1 MSLTLRPGE
10 TVALLGPNGAGK
22 STTLDLLLGLERPD
36 SGTVTL
42 LGTSPREAIVAGRVG
57 AMLQSGGL
65 MGEVTV
71 AELVRLACGLHPR
84 PYPVPEV
91 LARAGLTAIAGR
103 RADKLSGGQA
113 QRVRFALATAGD
125 SDLIVLDE
133 PTTGM
138 DVTARR
144 AFWATMRDQA
154 DQGRTVLFAT
164 HHLEEAD
171 AIADRVLVLHRGRL
185 LADGT
190 ATEIKAS
197 TGMRRVSFELP
208 GGTHDSTSDGTSV
221 ALGVAALR
229 RLPAVTAVTV
239 SPGGDRADAVLGRR
253 RHCPRPVRAGRLPP
267 QSRGRRARARTGLR
281 RPHRD
286 GGPDRKRG
294 GRTRMNGLI
303 RLEILRVLRNRKFQ
317 FFGVL
322 YPSVLFLLIAGT
334 ADSTE
339 PLDGTGGLTLPA
351 YLMVSMASFG
361 ALTAVLMCNSERI
374 AKERENGWVRQL
386 RLTPLPGRGYVLA
399 KTAAAAVGALPA
411 IVLVFVVAAVVK
423 DVRLDAWQW
432 LALTAAI
439 WAGSLVFAALG
450 VAIGYAATGDAVR
463 PITMIVYFGLSL
475 LGGLWMPSTTFPGW
489 LQDVAAW
496 LPTHAYAALGRAI
509 EQHRAPGVQDVT
521 VLLAFFVLFT
531 GGAAWLYRK
540 DTLKA

>member
-1 MSLTLRPGE
+1 MTTTDTVVFDRVTKKYGDVRAVDEVSLTLRPGE

-22 STTLDLLLGLERPD
+22 STTLDLLLGLKRPD

-42 LGTSPREAIVAGRVG
+42 LGTSPREAIVGGRVG

-164 HHLEEAD
+164 HYLEEAD

-197 TGMRRVSFELP
+197 TGMRRVSFDL
-208 GGTHDSTSDGTSV
+208 TDGTPGTS
-221 ALGVAALR
+221 GTPDEAALR

-239 SPGGDRADAVLGRR
+239 SPGGTVRMRSSDADATVHALYGMGLYPRNLEVAGLGLEQAFVALTETDA
-253 RHCPRPVRAGRLPP
+253 PTETD
-267 QSRGRRARARTGLR
+267 ARTG
-281 RPHRD
+281 
-286 GGPDRKRG
+286 
-294 GRTRMNGLI
+294 
-303 RLEILRVLRNRKFQ
+303 
-317 FFGVL
+317 
-322 YPSVLFLLIAGT
+322 
-334 ADSTE
+334 TE
-339 PLDGTGGLTLPA
+339 EAVPA
-351 YLMVSMASFG
+351 
-361 ALTAVLMCNSERI
+361 
-374 AKERENGWVRQL
+374 
-386 RLTPLPGRGYVLA
+386 
-399 KTAAAAVGALPA
+399 
-411 IVLVFVVAAVVK
+411 
-423 DVRLDAWQW
+423 
-432 LALTAAI
+432 
-439 WAGSLVFAALG
+439 
-450 VAIGYAATGDAVR
+450 
-463 PITMIVYFGLSL
+463 
-475 LGGLWMPSTTFPGW
+475 
-489 LQDVAAW
+489 
-496 LPTHAYAALGRAI
+496 
-509 EQHRAPGVQDVT
+509 
-521 VLLAFFVLFT
+521 
-531 GGAAWLYRK
+531 
-540 DTLKA
+540 